1 MGRIETGTATTYE
14 EFNVLRD
21 RLQELVSDVN
31 DISQVLGVSEEYQ
44 DKLTRLRHLVTESM
58 FRVIVVGGFS
68 RGKSTLINA
77 LLGDK
82 VLPAKMTP
90 TTAVI
95 TVIKYGEQPRALVYF
110 KDRDEP
116 EEVSPENLR
125 EYLLIRRKD
134 HKHGS
139 YSSRIE
145 TPVERVELYYPLD
158 LCKNGVEIVDS
169 PGLEEDET
177 RQKLTV
183 RFLNE
188 CDAAI
193 MVLSCLQLFSLQEL
207 KFVREEL
214 IGRGYDHIFYAVNYA
229 DHLTEDDELDI
240 WERVREKIGNP
251 DRTFIISARDALNGR
266 LHGDE
271 ISLANSRFP
280 SLEKALETFLVRDRG
295 YVKLQSAQGM
305 LDTYIDELGELTEIR
320 LNLLERSKLEDL
332 QKLEKQFEKSRVSIS
347 EKKEY
352 IVMRIGQA
360 GAHIGERLYNSFSRR
375 CRSIAGNLPTLAR
388 ELELEGSVFA
398 QTEYR
403 EAVAAYLEDW
413 IQREIRDWQE
423 SEAREILR
431 TEGEQIQRLVESHVQ
446 GVLEE
451 IDELKLKLAP
461 EFRSASSSLA
471 TAGSGFERLLAAGG
485 SLLLGDVGGVF
496 TGGVFGLKGAIL
508 QLGGVTAANAVLWA
522 LGLLNPITGL
532 MASGAVAY
540 TLWRTMSPRAL
551 EELRVEIAQQ
561 LREAVGEMPDKAERQ
576 IKKNAMEHMEQLAMV
591 VNDGIRAMLSNLERQ
606 LKSARTELERDKYG
620 AIDMYKASLAE
631 LTLTKQKLALL
642 LEKGVNE
649 SAAAEGN

>member
-1 MGRIETGTATTYE
+1 
-14 EFNVLRD
+14 
-21 RLQELVSDVN
+21 
-31 DISQVLGVSEEYQ
+31 
-44 DKLTRLRHLVTESM
+44 
-58 FRVIVVGGFS
+58 
-68 RGKSTLINA
+68 
-77 LLGDK
+77 
-82 VLPAKMTP
+82 
-90 TTAVI
+90 
-95 TVIKYGEQPRALVYF
+95 
-110 KDRDEP
+110 
-116 EEVSPENLR
+116 
-125 EYLLIRRKD
+125 
-134 HKHGS
+134 
-139 YSSRIE
+139 
-145 TPVERVELYYPLD
+145 
-158 LCKNGVEIVDS
+158 
-169 PGLEEDET
+169 
-177 RQKLTV
+177 
-183 RFLNE
+183 
-188 CDAAI
+188 
-193 MVLSCLQLFSLQEL
+193 
-207 KFVREEL
+207 
-214 IGRGYDHIFYAVNYA
+214 
-229 DHLTEDDELDI
+229 
-240 WERVREKIGNP
+240 
-251 DRTFIISARDALNGR
+251 
-266 LHGDE
+266 
-271 ISLANSRFP
+271 
-280 SLEKALETFLVRDRG
+280 
-295 YVKLQSAQGM
+295 
-305 LDTYIDELGELTEIR
+305 
-320 LNLLERSKLEDL
+320 
-332 QKLEKQFEKSRVSIS
+332 
-347 EKKEY
+347 
-352 IVMRIGQA
+352 MRIGLA

-398 QTEYR
+398 QNEYR

-431 TEGEQIQRLVESHVQ
+431 TEGEQLQRLVESHVQ

-496 TGGVFGLKGAIL
+496 TGGEFGLKGAIL

>member
-1 MGRIETGTATTYE
+1 M
-14 EFNVLRD
+14 
-21 RLQELVSDVN
+21 
-31 DISQVLGVSEEYQ
+31 
-44 DKLTRLRHLVTESM
+44 RHLVTESM

-193 MVLSCLQLFSLQEL
+193 MVLSCLQLLTLQEL

-240 WERVREKIGNP
+240 WERVRKKSVTLI
-251 DRTFIISARDALNGR
+251 A
-266 LHGDE
+266 
-271 ISLANSRFP
+271 P
-280 SLEKALETFLVRDRG
+280 SLFLPGTPSTAG
-295 YVKLQSAQGM
+295 YMAM
-305 LDTYIDELGELTEIR
+305 
-320 LNLLERSKLEDL
+320 RSP
-332 QKLEKQFEKSRVSIS
+332 
-347 EKKEY
+347 
-352 IVMRIGQA
+352 
-360 GAHIGERLYNSFSRR
+360 
-375 CRSIAGNLPTLAR
+375 LPTV
-388 ELELEGSVFA
+388 VF
-398 QTEYR
+398 QVWKR
-403 EAVAAYLEDW
+403 
-413 IQREIRDWQE
+413 
-423 SEAREILR
+423 
-431 TEGEQIQRLVESHVQ
+431 
-446 GVLEE
+446 
-451 IDELKLKLAP
+451 
-461 EFRSASSSLA
+461 
-471 TAGSGFERLLAAGG
+471 
-485 SLLLGDVGGVF
+485 
-496 TGGVFGLKGAIL
+496 
-508 QLGGVTAANAVLWA
+508 
-522 LGLLNPITGL
+522 
-532 MASGAVAY
+532 
-540 TLWRTMSPRAL
+540 LWRHSW
-551 EELRVEIAQQ
+551 
-561 LREAVGEMPDKAERQ
+561 
-576 IKKNAMEHMEQLAMV
+576 
-591 VNDGIRAMLSNLERQ
+591 
-606 LKSARTELERDKYG
+606 
-620 AIDMYKASLAE
+620 
-631 LTLTKQKLALL
+631 
-642 LEKGVNE
+642 
-649 SAAAEGN
+649 